1 MIIRLLSIVAA
12 VTLFVGCIEQPAPKK
27 ANVDV
32 VGEFHKRYTAM
43 CEAMAEGDIERAK
56 QLSRDTNTWLESLS
70 AEEQTLISRT
80 LTHTEH

>member
-1 MIIRLLSIVAA
+1 
-12 VTLFVGCIEQPAPKK
+12 
-27 ANVDV
+27 
-32 VGEFHKRYTAM
+32 
-43 CEAMAEGDIERAK
+43 MAEGDVERAK

>member
-1 MIIRLLSIVAA
+1 MLRRLSLLVALLIFAGCTNHPSTHSQDIV
-12 VTLFVGCIEQPAPKK
+12 Q
-27 ANVDV
+27 
-32 VGEFHKRYTAM
+32 EFHSRHKAIS
-43 CEAMAEGDIERAK
+43 EAMAEGDVERAK

>member
-1 MIIRLLSIVAA
+1 MLRRLSFLVA
-12 VTLFVGCIEQPAPKK
+12 LLIFVSCTNRSTTHSG
-27 ANVDV
+27 NVV
-32 VGEFHKRYTAM
+32 EEFHSRHKAIS
-43 CEAMAEGDIERAK
+43 EAMTEGDVERAK